1 MKVNFFKKIGDK
13 LKTSG
18 ENKNNSFKK
27 SLIRMKF
34 KNAKDL
40 SSIEVKK
47 NKEYYIRQLENEN
60 ARLLGEY
67 KIIERQI
74 KRELSTYLEPIQN
87 IFSNVDFKNY
97 NEQSFSYIK
106 TQLESFLRQKE
117 YKIFKPEIL
126 TMHNK
131 DEMIVEDVITADSN
145 DKDGLI
151 EKVIT
156 VGIKDRNNKI
166 VVPAKVRIYKGSE
179 K

>member
-1 MKVNFFKKIGDK
+1 MKINFFKKIVDGFKTLDK
-13 LKTSG
+13 
-18 ENKNNSFKK
+18 NKNNGFKK
-27 SLIRMKF
+27 SLMRMKF
-34 KNAKDL
+34 REFKNL

-47 NKEYYIRQLENEN
+47 NREHYIRKLENEN
-60 ARLLGEY
+60 SRLLGEY

-87 IFSNVDFKNY
+87 IFSNIDFKNCD
-97 NEQSFSYIK
+97 EQSISYVK
-106 TQLESFLRQKE
+106 TQLELFLLQKE

-131 DEMIVEDVITADSN
+131 DEVIVEDVLTTDSN
-145 DKDGLI
+145 DKNGLI